1 MSLVMT
7 EDQYSLLLKCIT
19 TAHLDSEDEPIREIV
34 KAKVKYSW
42 EVAVRTP
49 GSRA

>member
-1 MSLVMT
+1 MSIVMT

-19 TAHLDSEDEPIREIV
+19 TAQIDNEDEPLRDIV
-34 KAKVKYSW
+34 KKKVKYSW

-49 GSRA
+49 GSRN